1 MKNKPQEKTLETGFR
16 SPCGLELSAN
26 TATLLAQGWQ
36 IRHICREA
44 IELGDQDLLQAGARV
59 YMHCRATLALQGL
72 VHLHAMRTCI
82 AMESDQRVDIHHI
95 LAIAAGPGWSPRL
108 H

>member
-44 IELGDQDLLQAGARV
+44 IELGDQG
-59 YMHCRATLALQGL
+59 RATLALQGL